1 MKILLFIY
9 FFGVVASFVSGLCLL
24 WVFADQGTQ
33 SYDYKISK
41 VLINYALVFPYGLV
55 KVIQLL
61 EQESKE

>member
-24 WVFADQGTQ
+24 WVSADQGTQ

-61 EQESKE
+61 EQESRE